1 MGYEFRPAVREQ
13 TKLLIALAGASGSGK
28 TYSALQLATGLAGP
42 GGKIGFIDTEARRA
56 LHYAST
62 FRFEHCDMTS
72 PFRPDRFRE
81 AIMAG
86 ETAGFDVIVIDS
98 FSHEYAGEGGIVDW
112 AAEMEAAGV
121 KSPGNWAAPKQ
132 SHKKLISRLLQA
144 RSHLIFCLRAED
156 KVKIEKVDQGGRMK
170 TVVVPVGW
178 QPVCEKSFMYEMTA
192 SFVLS
197 PDAPGVGRPE
207 KLQDQHRH
215 AFPDG
220 AQIGADAGRLL
231 AEWANGGAA
240 PSAPRVDPWIA
251 ASEAAEGGKA
261 SFTAWWNGPG
271 KPLRHLVKDRLAE
284 LQAIAARAEE
294 APPAEE
300 EDPFTP
306 AGDAGQAQVSPET
319 AGQAAGA
326 QDGQQGATPSGD
338 DWSLLDAS
346 GWVDQ
351 VYKVGDIIDACT
363 TVKALSVIQAA
374 PKFAEPY
381 AAMKRHAPKSA
392 EAVDEMVAKRREALS
407 NG

>member
-1 MGYEFRPAVREQ
+1 MGFEFRPAIREQ

-42 GGKIGFIDTEARRA
+42 NGKIGFIDTEARRA

-62 FRFEHCDMTS
+62 FRFEHCDMTA

-156 KVKIEKVDQGGRMK
+156 KVKIEKVDQGGRTK

-231 AEWANGGAA
+231 AEWANGGSK
-240 PSAPRVDPWIA
+240 PSAPLVDPWVA

-284 LQAIAARAEE
+284 LQAIAARAE

-306 AGDAGQAQVSPET
+306 AGDAAQAQVSLET
-319 AGQAAGA
+319 AGPAAA
-326 QDGQQGATPSGD
+326 QQEPPAEDE
-338 DWSLLDAS
+338 WSLVPA
-346 GWVDQ
+346 
-351 VYKVGDIIDACT
+351 GDWPGYVTRGYDMIDACKSRAEIE
-363 TVKALSVIQAA
+363 VLLAA
-374 PKFAEPY
+374 PKFAFY
-381 AAMKRHAPKSA
+381 HAAKTHAPKAFASL
-392 EAVDEMVAKRREALS
+392 EEEIGKKRKEI
-407 NG
+407 G